1 MLEHTENKDIF
12 KDKLILVTGASRGI
26 GKAIAQLFAKFNDA
40 IVIGTA
46 TTEKGADGITAELAS
61 YNKLNCGLVLDIAK
75 RESILR
81 LLAGIEEI
89 YGKKGPDI
97 LINNA
102 GVTKDNLIL
111 RMKDEEWD
119 NVINTNLSGVFNLTK
134 ACIKSM
140 VKNRWGR
147 IINISSVIGVTGN
160 AGQVNYA
167 AAKAGLIG
175 MSKSLVKE
183 VSSRGITIN
192 VVAPGYIETDMT
204 GYLSESQKKQL
215 EENIPLGRVG
225 SALDIA
231 NSVVFLASPMAEY
244 ITGQTL
250 HVNGGMYMS

>member
-1 MLEHTENKDIF
+1 MLEHSENKEIF
-12 KDKLILVTGASRGI
+12 KDKLVLVTGASRGI
-26 GKAIAQLFAKFNDA
+26 GKAIAQLFAKFNA

-46 TTEKGADGITAELAS
+46 TTEKGAGIITAELAS
-61 YNKLNCGLVLDIAK
+61 YNTLSRGLVLDISK
-75 RESILR
+75 RESIFT

-102 GVTKDNLIL
+102 GITNDNLIL

-175 MSKSLVKE
+175 MSKSLAKE

-204 GYLSESQKKQL
+204 GNLTAQQKKQL